1 MSKPRRQP
9 DPPVLSYRY
18 HSPNIPISAIRRFA
32 RQIADKFHPD
42 RIILFGSYAYG
53 TPHEWSDVDLLVVV
67 PAYNEINQAIRIE
80 LAFEEPFPVD
90 LTVCTP
96 ERLRRDVKDGDWFL
110 QEVTSKGKVLYE
122 KNDRSLGSKSG
133 SRHPRR
139 LTPRGI
145 RATGVS
151 R

>member
-90 LTVCTP
+90 LIVRTP
-96 ERLRRDVKDGDWFL
+96 EKLQRRIQDGDWFL
-110 QEVTSKGKVLYE
+110 REIISKGKVLYD
-122 KNDRSLGSKSG
+122 KRDTSLGQKSRARFG
-133 SRHPRR
+133 RGDKPRTNTSTR
-139 LTPRGI
+139 K
-145 RATGVS
+145 
-151 R
+151 